1 MREEGA
7 RRDGA
12 GSLDLGFK
20 LRRVKVILLA
30 VRSSSPEFS
39 NKQGG

>member
-1 MREEGA
+1 MGLA
-7 RRDGA
+7 A
-12 GSLDLGFK
+12 WTSGFK

-39 NKQGG
+39 NRGVSQLASQRR